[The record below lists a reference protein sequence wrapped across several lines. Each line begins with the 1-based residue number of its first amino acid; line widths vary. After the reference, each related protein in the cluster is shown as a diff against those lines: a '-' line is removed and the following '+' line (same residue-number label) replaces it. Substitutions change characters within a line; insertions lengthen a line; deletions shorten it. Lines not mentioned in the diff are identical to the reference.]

1 MANLAAR
8 PFSISVA
15 ALGAALIWG
24 ALECFALQWSRL
36 KARLSWRQRF

>member
-24 ALECFALQWSRL
+24 ALEFFALQWSRL
-36 KARLSWRQRF
+36 KERFS